1 MDKND
6 IKVAMR
12 SIVRLRNAKVYGDKS
27 QVEFWNHTDSVGY
40 SDEWKEIYE
49 QHQRRG

>member
-1 MDKND
+1 MGISKKMSKALEKAQQKQDEATRK
-6 IKVAMR
+6 
-12 SIVRLRNAKVYGDKS
+12 IV
-27 QVEFWNHTDSVGY
+27 DSYYKRVGH